1 MALCEYCISIAQ
13 RVRCLVVATFHDVF
27 YALAVMLI
35 AILSDERVISFT
47 ESWWCRE
54 DAAFEL
60 GLQNRI
66 MTLPH
71 LVSDETSIFYTSFK
85 PQCWGLRPPLRNC
98 LGQKP

>member
-27 YALAVMLI
+27 YALAMMLI

-71 LVSDETSIFYTSFK
+71 LVSDETSIFSYVF
-85 PQCWGLRPPLRNC
+85 
-98 LGQKP
+98 